1 MTFVAAALGAGA
13 GYLLADSL
21 GVSALTGVLGGAAI
35 GGSIGGGVNA
45 ANAATQAAQT
55 QAAST
60 DKAAELQRLTAQEN
74 IALAREMYNKQ
85 LALGTPYRQAGEASL
100 QKISGMLP
108 YFTQQQPTYKPF
120 TAADLQ
126 TNLAPNYQFMRQQG
140 LGAIGQQ
147 FNVGGGG
154 SNIDLAK
161 TKFAEDY
168 ASNAYQNALENY
180 RTQQE
185 LAFNQG
191 QAQTTNIYN
200 RLSNIAGLGQT
211 AAGQATSAAGNL
223 GTNVANISTGAANAI
238 GQLGVG
244 GASAL
249 GAGQIGAANAYNNTI
264 SQLGNAGLMYSL
276 LRKG

>member
-1 MTFVAAALGAGA
+1 MTWVAAAIGGALGYGVGGTLTAAAIGAG
-13 GYLLADSL
+13 
-21 GVSALTGVLGGAAI
+21 I
-35 GGSIGGGVNA
+35 GGSIGGGMSS
-45 ANAATQAAQT
+45 ANAATEAAQT

-85 LALGTPYRQAGEASL
+85 LALGAPYRQAGEASL
-100 QKISGMLP
+100 QRISGMLP
-108 YFTQQQPTYKPF
+108 YFTQQQPTYRPF

-244 GASAL
+244 GATAL